1 LSNSKVIDQFVK
13 QGAMAK
19 IIVSLDDNLI
29 KVVPLNKDRMTLGR
43 RPYNDIVVDNLAVS
57 GEHAALQVIGH
68 DYFIEDLN
76 STNGTYINEQKIKRQ
91 ILKNGD
97 TIEIGKYAIRYVQ
110 DGANSSSAASN
121 KANASINTDDEKPV
135 EEKKPL
141 FEQTKF
147 AEAYVAIK
155 ILSGAS
161 TGKELPLVKIVT
173 TIGKPGEAVIAI
185 TKRPKS
191 YMVAHVEGATRP
203 SVNGVSFGIDAVP
216 LKNGDLFEL
225 AGTAMQFI
233 QN

>member
-1 LSNSKVIDQFVK
+1 
-13 QGAMAK
+13 MAK

-43 RPYNDIVVDNLAVS
+43 RPYNDIVVDSLAVS

-97 TIEIGKYAIRYVQ
+97 NIEIGKYAIKYVQ
-110 DGANSSSAASN
+110 DGLNPQ
-121 KANASINTDDEKPV
+121 SIALNESDVAFDTGSDKPV
-135 EEKKPL
+135 EEKRQL

-161 TGKELPLVKIVT
+161 IGKELPLVKVVT

-191 YMVAHVEGATRP
+191 YMVAHVEGAVRP
-203 SVNGVSFGIDAVP
+203 SLNGVSFGLEAVP
-216 LKNGDLFEL
+216 IKNGDLFEL

>member
-1 LSNSKVIDQFVK
+1 
-13 QGAMAK
+13 MAK
-19 IIVSLDDNLI
+19 IIVSLADNMI

-68 DYFIEDLN
+68 EYFIEDLN
-76 STNGTYINEQKIKRQ
+76 STNGTFINELKIKRQ

-97 TIEIGKYAIRYVQ
+97 TIEIGKYAIKYVQ
-110 DGANSSSAASN
+110 DGANPLSTTMPEADLAVDASN
-121 KANASINTDDEKPV
+121 NEPEVGKRQ
-135 EEKKPL
+135 L
-141 FEQTKF
+141 FENTKF

-161 TGKELPLVKIVT
+161 TGKELPLVKVVT
-173 TIGKPGEAVIAI
+173 TIGKPGEAVVAI

-191 YMVAHVEGATRP
+191 YVVAHVEGATRP
-203 SVNGVSFGIDAVP
+203 TLNGVTFGIDAVP
-216 LKNGDLFEL
+216 IRNGDLFEL

-233 QN
+233 QS

>member
-1 LSNSKVIDQFVK
+1 
-13 QGAMAK
+13 MAK

-76 STNGTYINEQKIKRQ
+76 STNGTYINEQRVKRQ

-97 TIEIGKYAIRYVQ
+97 TIEIGKYAIKYVQ
-110 DGANSSSAASN
+110 DGISSQAPVLSSTD
-121 KANASINTDDEKPV
+121 SIHNVDDGKSTED
-135 EEKKPL
+135 KKPL

-191 YMVAHVEGATRP
+191 YMVAHVEGAIRP
-203 SVNGVSFGIDAVP
+203 SLNGVSFGIDAVP
-216 LKNGDLFEL
+216 IKNGDLFEL

-233 QN
+233 QS

>member
-1 LSNSKVIDQFVK
+1 
-13 QGAMAK
+13 MAK

-29 KVVPLNKDRMTLGR
+29 KIVPLNKDRMTLGR

-57 GEHAALQVIGH
+57 GEHAALQVIGR

-76 STNGTYINEQKIKRQ
+76 STNGTYINELKVKRQ

-97 TIEIGKYAIRYVQ
+97 TIEIGKYAIKYVQ
-110 DGANSSSAASN
+110 DGATSQSAVLST
-121 KANASINTDDEKPV
+121 ANASLSASDEKSV
-135 EEKKPL
+135 DEKKPL
-141 FEQTKF
+141 FEQTKL
-147 AEAYVAIK
+147 AEAYAAIK

-203 SVNGVSFGIDAVP
+203 SLNGVSFGIDAVP

>member
-1 LSNSKVIDQFVK
+1 
-13 QGAMAK
+13 MAK

-110 DGANSSSAASN
+110 DGAGSQAATSN
-121 KANASINTDDEKPV
+121 NANASRNANDEKSV
-135 EEKKPL
+135 EEKRPL

-147 AEAYVAIK
+147 AEAYVVIK
-155 ILSGAS
+155 ILSGVS

-203 SVNGVSFGIDAVP
+203 SLNGVSFGIDAVP

>member
-1 LSNSKVIDQFVK
+1 
-13 QGAMAK
+13 MAK
-19 IIVSLDDNLI
+19 IIVSLDDNLL

-76 STNGTYINEQKIKRQ
+76 STNGTYINEQKVKRQ

-97 TIEIGKYAIRYVQ
+97 TIEIGKYAIKYVQ
-110 DGANSSSAASN
+110 DGFNTNSIAMDATFN
-121 KANASINTDDEKPV
+121 DDDETPV

-155 ILSGAS
+155 ILSGPS

-203 SVNGVSFGIDAVP
+203 SLNGVSFGLDAVP

>member
-1 LSNSKVIDQFVK
+1 
-13 QGAMAK
+13 MAK

-110 DGANSSSAASN
+110 DGAGSLEAASN
-121 KANASINTDDEKPV
+121 KGNAGINIDDEKPV
-135 EEKKPL
+135 EERKPL

-203 SVNGVSFGIDAVP
+203 SLNGVSFGIDAVP

>member
-1 LSNSKVIDQFVK
+1 
-13 QGAMAK
+13 MAK

-29 KVVPLNKDRMTLGR
+29 KVVLLDKDRMTLGR
-43 RPYNDIVVDNLAVS
+43 RPYNDIVVDDLAVS
-57 GEHAALQVIGH
+57 GEHAALQIIGH

-97 TIEIGKYAIRYVQ
+97 NIEIGKYAIKYVQ
-110 DGANSSSAASN
+110 DGISPPSAEVHA
-121 KANASINTDDEKPV
+121 DDADIDTNGDQPAA
-135 EEKKPL
+135 EKKPL

-161 TGKELPLVKIVT
+161 KGKELPLVKVVT

-203 SVNGVSFGIDAVP
+203 SLNGVSFGIEAVP

>member
-1 LSNSKVIDQFVK
+1 
-13 QGAMAK
+13 MAK
-19 IIVSLDDNLI
+19 IIVSLDDNLV
-29 KVVPLNKDRMTLGR
+29 KVIPLDKDRMTLGR

-57 GEHAALQVIGH
+57 GEHAALQIIGH

-97 TIEIGKYAIRYVQ
+97 TIEIGKYSIKYVQ
-110 DGANSSSAASN
+110 DGVNPHSAVAIDADAALDGN
-121 KANASINTDDEKPV
+121 GENPA
-135 EEKKPL
+135 EEKKQL

-155 ILSGAS
+155 ILSGS
-161 TGKELPLVKIVT
+161 SKGKELPLVKVVT

-203 SVNGVSFGIDAVP
+203 TLNGVSFGIDAVP

-225 AGTAMQFI
+225 AETAMQFI

>member
-1 LSNSKVIDQFVK
+1 
-13 QGAMAK
+13 MAK

-57 GEHAALQVIGH
+57 GEHAALQVIGK

-76 STNGTYINEQKIKRQ
+76 STNGTFINEQKVKRQ

-97 TIEIGKYAIRYVQ
+97 TIEIGKYSIKYVL
-110 DGANSSSAASN
+110 DGVNSQTSTSASDFE
-121 KANASINTDDEKPV
+121 SFDHDEGLTA

-161 TGKELPLVKIVT
+161 TGKELPLIKVVT

-203 SVNGVSFGIDAVP
+203 SLNGVSFGIDAVP

>member
-1 LSNSKVIDQFVK
+1 
-13 QGAMAK
+13 MAK

-57 GEHAALQVIGH
+57 GEHAALQVIGLE
-68 DYFIEDLN
+68 YYIEDLN
-76 STNGTYINEQKIKRQ
+76 STNGTFINTQKIKRQ
-91 ILKNGD
+91 ILKSGD
-97 TIEIGKYAIRYVQ
+97 LIEIGKYSIKYVQ
-110 DGANSSSAASN
+110 DGTDLYTTEIPEEAFASVV
-121 KANASINTDDEKPV
+121 ATDESEPEKRQ
-135 EEKKPL
+135 L
-141 FEQTKF
+141 FENTKF

-155 ILSGAS
+155 IVSGAS
-161 TGKELPLVKIVT
+161 TGKELPLVKVVT

-191 YMVAHVEGATRP
+191 YVVVHVEGAIRP
-203 SVNGVSFGIDAVP
+203 TLNGVTFGIEAVP
-216 LKNGDLFEL
+216 LKNGDLLEL

>member
-1 LSNSKVIDQFVK
+1 
-13 QGAMAK
+13 MAK

-29 KVVPLNKDRMTLGR
+29 KVVPLDKDRMTLGR

-57 GEHAALQVIGH
+57 GEHAALQIIGH

-76 STNGTYINEQKIKRQ
+76 STNGTYINEQKVKRQ

-97 TIEIGKYAIRYVQ
+97 TIEIGKYAIKYVQ
-110 DGANSSSAASN
+110 DSAGSQSKSQTPAEISF
-121 KANASINTDDEKPV
+121 DDKDAKPA
-135 EEKKPL
+135 EEKRPL

-161 TGKELPLVKIVT
+161 AGKELPLVKIVT

-203 SVNGVSFGIDAVP
+203 TLNGVSFGIDAVP

-225 AGTAMQFI
+225 AGAAMQFI

>member
-1 LSNSKVIDQFVK
+1 
-13 QGAMAK
+13 MAK
-19 IIVSLDDNLI
+19 IIVSLDDNLV
-29 KVVPLNKDRMTLGR
+29 KVVPLDKDRMTLGR

-57 GEHAALQVIGH
+57 GEHAALQSIGH

-76 STNGTYINEQKIKRQ
+76 STNGTYINEQKVKRQ

-97 TIEIGKYAIRYVQ
+97 NIEIGKYAIKYVQ
-110 DGANSSSAASN
+110 DGVHPRTTAVNAANMAL
-121 KANASINTDDEKPV
+121 DDRVISPA
-135 EEKKPL
+135 EEDKKQL

-147 AEAYVAIK
+147 AEAYAAIK

-161 TGKELPLVKIVT
+161 MGKELPLIKIVT

-191 YMVAHVEGATRP
+191 YVVAHVEGVTRP
-203 SVNGVSFGIDAVP
+203 TLNGVSFGMEAVP

>member
-1 LSNSKVIDQFVK
+1 
-13 QGAMAK
+13 MAK

-29 KVVPLNKDRMTLGR
+29 KVVLLDKDRMTLGR

-57 GEHAALQVIGH
+57 GEHAALQIIGH

-97 TIEIGKYAIRYVQ
+97 NIEVGKYAIKYVQ
-110 DGANSSSAASN
+110 DGISPPPAEVHADDADLDTNGDQPAA
-121 KANASINTDDEKPV
+121 
-135 EEKKPL
+135 EKKPL

-161 TGKELPLVKIVT
+161 KGKELPLVKVVT

-203 SVNGVSFGIDAVP
+203 SLNGVSFGIEAVP

>member
-1 LSNSKVIDQFVK
+1 
-13 QGAMAK
+13 MAK

-97 TIEIGKYAIRYVQ
+97 TIEIGKYAIKYVQ
-110 DGANSSSAASN
+110 DGAGSLEAASN
-121 KANASINTDDEKPV
+121 KGNADINVDDGKPL
-135 EEKKPL
+135 EEKRPL

-203 SVNGVSFGIDAVP
+203 SLNGVSFGIDAVP

>member
-1 LSNSKVIDQFVK
+1 
-13 QGAMAK
+13 M
-19 IIVSLDDNLI
+19 I

-68 DYFIEDLN
+68 EYFIEDLN
-76 STNGTYINEQKIKRQ
+76 STNGTFINEQKIKRQ

-97 TIEIGKYAIRYVQ
+97 IIEIGKYAIKYVQ
-110 DGANSSSAASN
+110 DGANSLSTSMSEADLAIDAANNESEVG
-121 KANASINTDDEKPV
+121 KRQF
-135 EEKKPL
+135 
-141 FEQTKF
+141 FENTKF

-161 TGKELPLVKIVT
+161 TGKELPLVKVVT
-173 TIGKPGEAVIAI
+173 TIGKPGEAVVAI

-191 YMVAHVEGATRP
+191 YVVAHVEGATRP
-203 SVNGVSFGIDAVP
+203 TLNGVTFGIDAVP